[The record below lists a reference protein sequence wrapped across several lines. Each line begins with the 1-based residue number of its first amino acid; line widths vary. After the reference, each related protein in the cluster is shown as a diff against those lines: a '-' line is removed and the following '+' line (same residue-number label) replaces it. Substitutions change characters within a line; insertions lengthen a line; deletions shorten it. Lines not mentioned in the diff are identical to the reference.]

1 MATGKPIV
9 AYLARL
15 VNVRYSSSAFTMCI
29 VIGHTVGGIKT
40 VTFPS
45 RPVPFK
51 RKRVP
56 VPFNKKKMGTEREV
70 EQATN
75 GATNFVNRS

>member
-1 MATGKPIV
+1 MLIHVQCT
-9 AYLARL
+9 
-15 VNVRYSSSAFTMCI
+15 C
-29 VIGHTVGGIKT
+29 TVGGTKT

-56 VPFNKKKMGTEREV
+56 VPFNKKTGTEQEV

-75 GATNFVNRS
+75 GATNFANRS

>member
-1 MATGKPIV
+1 MFMSVLVCEIIQHMYKKCPSCQV
-9 AYLARL
+9 NFYAYSRRHKNGD
-15 VNVRYSSSAFTMCI
+15 V
-29 VIGHTVGGIKT
+29 
-40 VTFPS
+40 PS

-56 VPFNKKKMGTEREV
+56 VPFNKKTGTEREV

-75 GATNFVNRS
+75 GATNFANRS